1 MNAYGIEIW
10 KSVKHNDKF
19 SHNINR
25 FEIIHARN
33 ETEAK
38 NKVTLAQGY
47 IQNLPALQIEVSGE
61 SIYACRKIGTVKIEK
76 FYVYSDGRT
85 PRPVGKRMGTM
96 K

>member
-1 MNAYGIEIW
+1 MNAYGIDIW
-10 KSVKHNDKF
+10 RSVKHNDKF
-19 SHNINR
+19 SHNVNR

-33 ETEAK
+33 EAEAK

-47 IQNLPALQIEVSGE
+47 IQNLPALQIEVSNE
-61 SIYACRKIGTVKIEK
+61 TIYSIKKIGTVKIEK

-85 PRPVGKRMGTM
+85 PRPVRTVGAM